1 MGKSRRGGLEMTTTV
16 RQILEDK
23 GYNIHSISPDD
34 MVIDAIRLMADAKAG
49 ALLVMED
56 GKVVGI
62 ISERDY
68 TRKVILNNRSSQNT
82 PVRDIM
88 TSNVISVRPEQNIE
102 DCMVIMSKYQV
113 RHLPVIEDNKAIG
126 MLSVMDVV
134 KSIISEK
141 EFIIE
146 QLENYI
152 SGVG

>member
-1 MGKSRRGGLEMTTTV
+1 MTTTV
-16 RQILEDK
+16 RQILEGK
-23 GYNIHSISPDD
+23 GYNIHSVSPDD

-56 GKVVGI
+56 GKVAGI

-82 PVRDIM
+82 RVRDIM

-102 DCMVIMSKYQV
+102 ECMVVMSKYQV
-113 RHLPVIEDNKAIG
+113 RHLPVVEDNKAIG

-152 SGVG
+152 AGVG

>member
-1 MGKSRRGGLEMTTTV
+1 MTTTV

-23 GYNIHSISPDD
+23 GYNIHSVSPDD
-34 MVIDAIRLMADAKAG
+34 LVIDAIRLMAEAKVG

-56 GKVVGI
+56 GKVAGI

-68 TRKVILNNRSSQNT
+68 TRKVILNNRSSQT
-82 PVRDIM
+82 TRVRDIM
-88 TSNVISVRPEQNIE
+88 TSDVIAVRPEQNIE
-102 DCMVIMSKYQV
+102 DCMVVMSKYQV
-113 RHLPVIEDNKAIG
+113 RHLPVLEDDKAVG

-134 KSIISEK
+134 KSILSEK

-152 SGVG
+152 AGVG

>member
-1 MGKSRRGGLEMTTTV
+1 MTTTV

-23 GYNIHSISPDD
+23 GYNIHSVSPDD
-34 MVIDAIRLMADAKAG
+34 MVIDAIRLMAEAKAG

-56 GKVVGI
+56 GKVAGI

-82 PVRDIM
+82 KVRDIM

-102 DCMVIMSKYQV
+102 ECMVVMSKYQV
-113 RHLPVIEDNKAIG
+113 RHLPVVEDNKAIG

-152 SGVG
+152 AGVG